1 MKVWRVIFPANAY
14 ASAKCMEEEYL
25 GRLFTEVYS
34 YKFTNICPLFNTSK
48 KYILTHLVLG
58 FLVDYINV

>member
-1 MKVWRVIFPANAY
+1 
-14 ASAKCMEEEYL
+14 MEEEYL

-58 FLVDYINV
+58 FLVDYINVWLYTSLHFS